1 VGEVKVTLRVGRSFQ
16 ALLMALLGLFLLSRL
31 WSGNILLYINQRF
44 VVLVFLAGLGFVIL
58 AQVLYAERLSSQN
71 DDEESAKGYSKSTL
85 WWLAIPILIGFLI
98 PARPLSPTAVANRG
112 ISIDAPLSA
121 RIEDTTDL
129 LSLSPTER
137 SVLDWIR
144 LFSFSENQQQF
155 VGQPVDVT
163 GFVFSDGRLSETQ
176 FMVGRFTITCCVADA
191 TALGMIVEYPQA
203 AILKQ
208 LSWVRVQ
215 GKLDL
220 LERDGR
226 LLPVVL
232 AESVEAVPSPE
243 QPYLFP

>member
-1 VGEVKVTLRVGRSFQ
+1 VALRVGRSFQ
-16 ALLMALLGLFLLSRL
+16 ALLMALLGLFLLSRI
-31 WSGNILLYINQRF
+31 WSGDILLYINQRF
-44 VVLVFLAGLGFVIL
+44 VVLVFLAGLAFVIL
-58 AQVLYAERLSSQN
+58 AQVLYAERVSSQN
-71 DDEESAKGYSKSTL
+71 EEESTKSFSKSNL
-85 WWLAIPILIGFLI
+85 WWLSIPILIGFLV

-121 RIEDTTDL
+121 RIEDTSDL

-137 SVLDWIR
+137 TVLDWIR

-203 AILKQ
+203 AVLKQ
-208 LSWVRVQ
+208 LGWVRVQ

-226 LLPVVL
+226 MLPVIL
-232 AESVEAVPSPE
+232 AESVEAVAPPA